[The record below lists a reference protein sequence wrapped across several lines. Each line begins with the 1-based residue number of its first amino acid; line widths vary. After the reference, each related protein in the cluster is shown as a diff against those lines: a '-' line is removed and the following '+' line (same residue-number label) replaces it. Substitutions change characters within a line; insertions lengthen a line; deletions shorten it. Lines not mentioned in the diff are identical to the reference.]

1 MESSLWH
8 MGSSV
13 FIVTSR
19 IFFFSCSMQVLVTR
33 QRVEPGPLALG
44 MWSFSHWTT
53 REVHLASFLI
63 SAIPNFYLTRLLGKL
78 TGLTFAKCPHPGW
91 K

>member
-8 MGSSV
+8 MGTSV
-13 FIVTSR
+13 FIVTSGS
-19 IFFFSCSMQVLVTR
+19 FFFSCSMQVLIT
-33 QRVEPGPLALG
+33 QPRVEPGPPALG

-53 REVHLASFLI
+53 REVHLSSFLI
-63 SAIPNFYLTRLLGKL
+63 SPIPNFYLTRLLGKL
-78 TGLTFAKCPHPGW
+78 TGLMFAKCPHPGW